1 MMITYTVIEGIHT
14 DPNKMDTMDPTTK
27 KTYGPYLTESQA
39 TEMATSLIQK
49 NVDNFYHRACVQS
62 RESKEDITALFNGA

>member
-1 MMITYTVIEGIHT
+1 
-14 DPNKMDTMDPTTK
+14 MDPTTK

-49 NVDNFYHRACVQS
+49 NVDNFYHRAWVQS
-62 RESKEDITALFNGA
+62 KESKEDITALFNGA

>member
-14 DPNKMDTMDPTTK
+14 DPNKMDTMDPATK

-49 NVDNFYHRACVQS
+49 NVDNFYHRAWVQS
-62 RESKEDITALFNGA
+62 KESKEDITVLFNGA

>member
-1 MMITYTVIEGIHT
+1 
-14 DPNKMDTMDPTTK
+14 MDPTTK

-49 NVDNFYHRACVQS
+49 NVDNFYHRAWVQS
-62 RESKEDITALFNGA
+62 RESQEEDITALFNGA